1 MVSVRNIL
9 FQIHLW
15 VGLIAGI
22 FFILLGLSGSAL
34 VYPDLLQL
42 RPQAPKAV
50 AQGTAL
56 PLEKV
61 IDAARAASPGSDDR
75 TATVILPRQ
84 PGDAVTVQ
92 FQQER
97 GAAGGGRQGGRRG
110 GRRGGR

>member
-1 MVSVRNIL
+1 MGSAMASFRNIL

-42 RPQAPKAV
+42 RPQAPKATS
-50 AQGTAL
+50 QGAAL
-56 PLEKV
+56 PLEQV
-61 IDAARAASPGSDDR
+61 IDAARAAFPGSDDR
-75 TATVILPRQ
+75 TAMVTLPRQ
-84 PGDAVTVQ
+84 AGDAVTVQ

-97 GAAGGGRQGGRRG
+97 GAAQGGRPG
-110 GRRGGR
+110 GRR